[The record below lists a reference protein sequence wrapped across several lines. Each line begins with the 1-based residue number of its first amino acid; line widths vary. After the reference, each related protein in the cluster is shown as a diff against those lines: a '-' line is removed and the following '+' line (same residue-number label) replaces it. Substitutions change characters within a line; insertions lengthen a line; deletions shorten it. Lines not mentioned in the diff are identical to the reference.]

1 MSDEQANNKLLDNQ
15 GNLNF
20 QLDDDADD
28 DYTFNVEPPVAWADL
43 VGDDDEDDYTFN
55 VVEPEDSLDDTSDE
69 SSSEEFINPETVAP
83 IEFPT
88 KEQDGP
94 PMEQLEEVE
103 VIEEEITFE
112 ELSENIVII
121 EEALIPDDKVIATDN
136 QQRDDLFNQLIK
148 NSKELDDKI
157 IRHNKKILKNFEY
170 LKKMHSNFGDDNNI
184 IAPKINGDVFKPYN
198 KILNSKMFYPIV
210 NEKKQVFN
218 ISEAEEVLEEG
229 GLSFNKYVS
238 DLQEINADYKTG
250 SKRFEYSFYN
260 HINKIYNY
268 LDGYEKNNAE
278 GFPQTLTNDR
288 EVFSDTFNGEI
299 MTYGGQLPNLNK
311 HRLLGPTIFKG
322 KEYIKG
328 AHISLAGYLQKP
340 SSSKV
345 FSHLYKNNDSL
356 YEVMKNNNSDELTEV
371 DYDAINKVKIKSQ
384 LQIGDLVYLCDDR
397 STKGSIIKEIKE
409 NGNIVVDN
417 KELDVR
423 KISVIPCN
431 SFDNLNA
438 FIFTNTENKNILDYL
453 DIITP
458 STKNILESYENENVN
473 SIISVQRF
481 LNKYNLDLE
490 DVSSNNLKTIIKTI
504 HKNNKNLDKYNV
516 NYNKYNKTTD
526 KNNRSNYNF
535 LNNKTLD
542 ELREFYGQYPLF
554 NSPNDS
560 EEERYKFVVGQ
571 PDKGL
576 LYFKT
581 MVRRV
586 ENILYGSEGAKRDKI
601 NKLMDLIDNLKSNK
615 MALEAD
621 NNRINSEEAVCDKNK
636 LKKVYY
642 SLYDLENDANKKV
655 LIDNDRMV
663 HGHSEKYITDGD
675 YGMVVYPNDM
685 NKLYVWD
692 KTEWMVVNEQ
702 MDIEMSEGKN
712 LCNLSGINV
721 NELVNNRSLTVCK
734 YSKKHGKCFSIKYL
748 NNLDELD
755 NVINQLK
762 YNETLLKQLENLD
775 SYLEKQ
781 KQNIQNLKEDLQ
793 LEFSK
798 KIRIETH
805 FAKLYKQIKDDVED
819 IHTDFYDKINKYLA
833 NISLLS
839 SMNYYKSLKIL
850 FKKYGRSAF
859 EDENENNTYSILG
872 TKVLFCNHHKIF
884 IDYYDGLIKSE
895 ELLEKVNS
903 KYGVTHEGY
912 VWCNNCGQELN
923 MDEYETVEGFN
934 KAGAHDVTHERI
946 TDENPDTSDET
957 NEMIKSLQ
965 SILFEGDEKSIKNSE
980 NKLSVVKIIDVICSI
995 MGIKVNNDDRITAI
1009 KQAHTVCKNNI
1020 RSKTSYIEAAKKGK
1034 RKISD
1039 KMLEVAYTNFYNR
1052 NCIVYTVAT
1061 LFMILQSAIP
1071 SYTNLNNHK
1080 KCNPSLGG
1088 FPLEKSNKQVGID
1101 YMACILDTLKTTGSE
1116 WVYIKKIN
1124 VKEQL
1129 LVAINLF
1136 IKDDIYQ
1143 YLYEKKRIYN
1153 DTNTIQKEITTI
1165 VNWDYFKPSFVKKD
1179 FKLDNISLDNIRPD
1193 TIEAREHK
1201 LVLKF
1206 IELLNKSVDASEVEN
1221 AKYIPMPVDNQC
1233 CLEDIKNNNYLNYFF
1248 KKDAKLKTIYNN
1260 LVKIDA
1266 MKKKFTMKSLKV
1278 SNKPNPKKKI
1288 ESFVNVLFDEANIND
1303 EYINNFFLSYIS
1315 EGPYK
1320 GQKYIFNDDGLCQ
1333 LSGFHRENI
1342 KKIEHSKKD
1351 MMELIKYIQQSN
1363 QFTLNAS
1370 TLKYT
1375 SIKLNKLLE
1384 ENAILKNNSFLGG
1397 INNKISSGTNEDI
1410 LEKMLVKEINIETNA
1425 LVNLLDSKIKID
1437 KTKLKDLLLG
1447 LGELKENRDNNVD
1460 FFTKKSQLIEMYLV
1474 NYIKIPIN
1482 LIFNNYDFA
1491 FNEFID
1497 DKKTIRIATYEA
1509 YSSEFRFLSEFGFVT
1524 SDNIQNALNIL
1535 KSSTKNINKLKGS
1548 QIVGY
1553 ILQYIFIYILNKIC
1567 ETESDNIDL
1576 NKELEDLDDMD
1587 DIDIPREIEKK
1598 QYVVLKLIYKLLEN
1612 IGTKQNLFEKHTK
1625 TYIQSV
1631 IEQKS
1636 ENDKESNLKFI
1647 QELDRETWGSLKNM
1661 ITLGMDTW
1669 KNLSSKSKH
1678 IYTPDD
1684 INSEN
1689 LPTDQETQY
1698 ELQNKALSELGQNYT
1713 MDEYNQWLEGR
1724 ESNNRENA
1732 LAYQERDI
1740 MEDDDE

>member
-1 MSDEQANNKLLDNQ
+1 MSGKQSNNTFLDKQ

-20 QLDDDADD
+20 KVDNESESEDEET
-28 DYTFNVEPPVAWADL
+28 YTFNKEIVFDSA
-43 VGDDDEDDYTFN
+43 DEDDYFN
-55 VVEPEDSLDDTSDE
+55 VVENVVEQDE
-69 SSSEEFINPETVAP
+69 SSSEEFINPETVVP
-83 IEFPT
+83 IETLT
-88 KEQDGP
+88 KEQSEP
-94 PMEQLEEVE
+94 PMEQLEDVE
-103 VIEEEITFE
+103 VIEDEITFE
-112 ELSENIVII
+112 ELYENIVII
-121 EEALIPDDKVIATDN
+121 EDALIPEDKVIATDN
-136 QQRDDLFNQLIK
+136 QQSDDLFNQLIK

-157 IRHNKKILKNFEY
+157 ISHNKKILKNFEY

-184 IAPKINGDVFKPYN
+184 IAPKINGDIFKPYN

-218 ISEAEEVLEEG
+218 INISEEEEEVLEEG
-229 GLSFNKYVS
+229 GLSFNKYFS

-260 HINKIYNY
+260 HINQIYSH
-268 LDGYEKNNAE
+268 LDGYDKNNAE
-278 GFPQTLTNDR
+278 GFPQILKNDR
-288 EVFSDTFNGEI
+288 EMFSNTFNDEI

-328 AHISLAGYLQKP
+328 SLISLAGYLQKP
-340 SSSKV
+340 RSSKV

-356 YEVMKNNNSDELTEV
+356 YEVMKNNNADELTEV

-384 LQIGDLVYLCDDR
+384 LQIGDLVYLCEDR
-397 STKGSIIKEIKE
+397 STEGSIIKEIKE
-409 NGNIVVDN
+409 NGNIVVGN

-554 NSPNDS
+554 NSPHDS

-571 PDKGL
+571 SDKGL

-581 MVRRV
+581 MVSRI
-586 ENILYGSEGAKRDKI
+586 ENILYGSEGAKNDKI
-601 NKLMDLIDNLKSNK
+601 NKLMDIIDNLKSNK
-615 MALEAD
+615 SELEAD
-621 NNRINSEEAVCDKNK
+621 NSRINSEEDACAKNK

-655 LIDNDRMV
+655 LIDNDRLV
-663 HGHSEKYITDGD
+663 HGDSETYIMDGD

-692 KTEWMVVNEQ
+692 KTEWRVVNDK
-702 MDIEMSEGKN
+702 MDIEMSKDKN
-712 LCNLSGINV
+712 LCNLSGVNV
-721 NELVNNRSLTVCK
+721 NDLDNNRSLTLCK
-734 YSKKHGKCFSIKYL
+734 YSKKYGKCFSIKYL
-748 NNLDELD
+748 DNLDKLD
-755 NVINQLK
+755 NIVNQLK
-762 YNETLLKQLENLD
+762 YNYTLLKQLKNLD

-798 KIRIETH
+798 KIRIENH
-805 FAKLYKQIKDDVED
+805 FAKLYKKIKDDVED
-819 IHTDFYDKINKYLA
+819 IHTDFYDKINKYLE

-839 SMNYYKSLKIL
+839 SMNYYKALKIL

-884 IDYYDGLIKSE
+884 IDYYDDLIKSE

-912 VWCNNCGQELN
+912 VWCNNCGQVLN

-934 KAGAHDVTHERI
+934 KDGAHDVTHEKI
-946 TDENPDTSDET
+946 TDETPDTSDET

-965 SILFEGDEKSIKNSE
+965 NIIFEGDEKSIKNSE

-995 MGIKVNNDDRITAI
+995 MGIKLNNDDRITAI

-1020 RSKTSYIEAAKKGK
+1020 RSKTSYIEVAKKQ
-1034 RKISD
+1034 RKLTY
-1039 KMLEVAYTNFYNR
+1039 KALESAYTTFYNR

-1061 LFMILQSAIP
+1061 LFMIIQSAIP

-1088 FPLEKSNKQVGID
+1088 FPLEKSNKRVGID
-1101 YMACILDTLKTTGSE
+1101 YIVCILDTLKTTGSE
-1116 WVYIKKIN
+1116 WRYIRNIN

-1143 YLYEKKRIYN
+1143 YLYEKKRKYN
-1153 DTNTIQKEITTI
+1153 DTNTIQKEITTT
-1165 VNWDYFKPSFVKKD
+1165 VNWDYFKPSFVKND
-1179 FKLDNISLDNIRPD
+1179 FKLDNISLENIRPN
-1193 TIEAREHK
+1193 TEHK

-1206 IELLNKSVDASEVEN
+1206 IELLNKSVAKSDVEN

-1233 CLEDIKNNNYLNYFF
+1233 CLEDITNNNYLNYFF
-1248 KKDAKLKTIYNN
+1248 KKDAKLETVYNN

-1266 MKKKFTMKSLKV
+1266 MKKNFTMKFLKV

-1288 ESFVNVLFDEANIND
+1288 ESFVNILFDEANISE
-1303 EYINNFFLSYIS
+1303 EYINNYFLTYIS

-1333 LSGFHRENI
+1333 LSGLHIENI

-1351 MMELIKYIQQSN
+1351 MMELIKYIQKSN
-1363 QFTLNAS
+1363 QFRLNAS
-1370 TLKYT
+1370 TLEYT

-1384 ENAILKNNSFLGG
+1384 ENVILKNDKFLVD
-1397 INNKISSGTNEDI
+1397 INGYISSGKNDEI
-1410 LEKMLVKEINIETNA
+1410 LNL
-1425 LVNLLDSKIKID
+1425 LVNEIKIQTEKLVYLLDSKIRID
-1437 KTKLKDLLLG
+1437 KKKLSDLLLG
-1447 LGELKENRDNNVD
+1447 LGELKDNGDNTID
-1460 FFTKKSQLIEMYLV
+1460 FFTKKSQLIGMYLV

-1482 LIFNNYDFA
+1482 LINNKYDFR
-1491 FNEFID
+1491 FDEVID
-1497 DKKTIRIATYEA
+1497 EKKRDDTYKT
-1509 YSSEFRFLSEFGFVT
+1509 YSSEFRFLSEFVFVE
-1524 SDNIQNALNIL
+1524 SDIIQNALNIL

-1576 NKELEDLDDMD
+1576 NKELEELDDIEDLDITRD
-1587 DIDIPREIEKK
+1587 IEKK

-1612 IGTKQNLFEKHTK
+1612 IGTKQKLFEKHTK

-1631 IEQKS
+1631 IEKKS

-1669 KNLSSKSKH
+1669 KNLSSKSKY
-1678 IYTPDD
+1678 IYITNN
-1684 INSEN
+1684 INSDN
-1689 LPTDQETQY
+1689 LQTPQETQY

-1713 MDEYNQWLEGR
+1713 MDEYNQWLEGH
-1724 ESNNRENA
+1724 EATNRENA